1 VTAGGGSPGDRD
13 ERIEVAASARE
24 GEENTHPAGRLTFV
38 EQRRAPAGD
47 QPRSAYDG
55 AVSVTLVLAAA
66 VAGLATFLSPCAL
79 PIVPVVLASGTTGGR
94 RRPFGVALGLALA
107 FVAFTLAASRVLAAL
122 GLPQDLLHT
131 IAVALLAF
139 VGLMLV
145 APMLAE
151 WAGRLFQPL
160 ANRAGGRVPGGDGF
174 ASGLVLGA
182 ALAVV
187 WTPCA
192 GPILAAVTVLAAE
205 RHVSGNLVLITVA
218 YAAGATLPL
227 FVLVLLGQRAVAGF
241 ARVRRHGLALRRA
254 SGVVLLLSA
263 WLFTTNLPTRLAAA
277 TPGYLSWIQSPERS
291 SAVKTDLR
299 SLDKSK
305 THSRAAL
312 AAGNS
317 PDRLKDFGPA
327 PDFAGISAWI
337 NTPGSRPLSLAKLR
351 GKVVLVDFWTYSC
364 VNCIRTLPYLKAW
377 YSRYHAAGLVIVG
390 VHTPEFAFEHVVGN
404 VRRAVGEH
412 DIRYPVAVDNG
423 YKTWNA
429 WANQY
434 WPADYLIDR
443 TGHVRDAH
451 FGEGA
456 YRQTEDKIRT
466 LLGERTSMPHAEPH
480 GAIGVSGAVQT
491 PETYLGSFRAQYS
504 QAVHA
509 GKSWN
514 YTAERNAYVND
525 VQLQGQWRVESQR
538 IVAGQGAHL
547 LLRYVAPRIYVVAA
561 PPSDGGGSIAVSVDG
576 KHLPRIPVPHDDLY
590 QLAHL
595 AKAGPHKLDLA
606 VRPGTS
612 LYSFTFG

>member
-1 VTAGGGSPGDRD
+1 
-13 ERIEVAASARE
+13 
-24 GEENTHPAGRLTFV
+24 
-38 EQRRAPAGD
+38 
-47 QPRSAYDG
+47 
-55 AVSVTLVLAAA
+55 VSVTLVLAAV
-66 VAGLATFLSPCAL
+66 VAGLATFLSPCVL
-79 PIVPVVLASGTTGGR
+79 PLVPVVLATGTTGGR
-94 RRPFGVALGLALA
+94 RRPLGVALGLALT

-145 APMLAE
+145 APSLAE

-160 ANRAGGRVPGGDGF
+160 ASGVGGDLPGGDGF

-182 ALAVV
+182 ALSVV

-192 GPILAAVTVLAAE
+192 GPILAAVTALAAE
-205 RHVSGNLVLITVA
+205 HHVSGNLVLITVA
-218 YAAGATLPL
+218 YAAGATVPL
-227 FVLVLLGQRAVAGF
+227 FVLVLLGQRAVSGF

-254 SGVVLLLSA
+254 SGVVLLLGA

-299 SLDKSK
+299 TLDTSK
-305 THSRAAL
+305 AHSKAAL
-312 AAGNS
+312 AAGS
-317 PDRLKDFGPA
+317 APDRLKDYGPA
-327 PDFAGISAWI
+327 PDFAGISTWI
-337 NTPGSRPLSLAKLR
+337 NTPGSQPLSLAKLR

-377 YSRYHAAGLVIVG
+377 NARYAASGLVIVG

-404 VRRAVGEH
+404 VRRAVSEH
-412 DIRYPVAVDNG
+412 GIRYPVAVDNG
-423 YKTWNA
+423 YKTWGA

-434 WPADYLIDR
+434 WPAHYLIDR
-443 TGHVRDAH
+443 DGHVRDAH

-456 YRQTEDKIRT
+456 YSQTEDDIRT
-466 LLGERTSMPHAEPH
+466 LLGERGSAPHAAPT
-480 GAIGVSGAVQT
+480 GAISVSGTVQT
-491 PETYLGSFRAQYS
+491 PETYLGTFRAHYS
-504 QAVHA
+504 QTVHA
-509 GKSWN
+509 DRPWS
-514 YTAERNAYVND
+514 YTAALKPYIND
-525 VQLQGQWRVESQR
+525 VQLQGQWRVENQK
-538 IVAGQGAHL
+538 IVAGTGAHL
-547 LLRYVAPRIYVVAA
+547 VLRYVAPRIYVVAA
-561 PPSDGGGSIAVSVDG
+561 PPAGAAGGLSASVDG
-576 KHLPRIPVPHDDLY
+576 KALPRVPVPHDDLY

-595 AKAGPHKLDLA
+595 AQPGPHTLDLA